1 MIEDLPVLRTID
13 QLLEQATM
21 LAIRCERDQPADE
34 VANMLE
40 EGMSIM
46 LELRVPRMP
55 EDPHELQAMLER
67 TEGQETLSSEDVM
80 RSLETSALA
89 FRLYMDRFRGDIA
102 REHWTGAGSAL
113 LPSGTSGAPRWS
125 GPSVN
130 NRIFLGDSGSG
141 TTTLRR
147 RGETVSCTSPIG
159 GLSILGAVMRAH
171 VQWESIWK
179 R

>member
-13 QLLEQATM
+13 ELLHQAEA

-34 VANMLE
+34 VAGMLE
-40 EGMSIM
+40 DGMSIM

-55 EDPHELQAMLER
+55 EDPEELMAMLQR
-67 TEGQETLSSEDVM
+67 DEGKQTLSSEEVM

-89 FRLYMDRFRGDIA
+89 FRLYMDRFRGDLV
-102 REHWTGAGSAL
+102 REHWTGAASAL
-113 LPSGTSGAPRWS
+113 LPSASPGAPRWS
-125 GPSVN
+125 GPPVN
-130 NRIFLGDSGSG
+130 NRISLADSGSG

-171 VQWESIWK
+171 VKWESTW
-179 R
+179 RR